1 MHGSSSGTVVI
12 NISPM
17 SEKEAENERLRDIA
31 RHSEK
36 ITSPGGHKCPSD
48 MDIVRDSDVI
58 LYDHM
63 DDESESSL
71 FSADRVPSFLN
82 AMGANEAEIAQLQG
96 QMHQN
101 NMQNSIEPA
110 ALSSFKQDYADYQR
124 FGGDTLAME
133 LDREMGQERSEM
145 SNIEMD
151 DMLGFAMDSTSMVD
165 NTNIKD
171 EAKAA
176 LEEQFGRDVG
186 SMMEGESDG
195 VVSFSVD
202 APKFGRVRYVYD
214 SKTGE
219 GRVTRGE

>member
-1 MHGSSSGTVVI
+1 MHGSSGGTVVI

-48 MDIVRDSDVI
+48 TDIVRDTDVI

-63 DDESESSL
+63 DGEAESSL
-71 FSADRVPSFLN
+71 FSADRMPDFAR
-82 AMGANEAEIAQLQG
+82 AMGANEDEIGQLQA
-96 QMHQN
+96 QMHQESMKN
-101 NMQNSIEPA
+101 GIEPA
-110 ALSSFKQDYADYQR
+110 GLSNFKQDYADYR
-124 FGGDTLAME
+124 KFGGDTLAME
-133 LDREMGQERSEM
+133 LDREMGQERLEM
-145 SNIEMD
+145 SDQDAD
-151 DMLGFAMDSTSMVD
+151 DILGIAMGSP
-165 NTNIKD
+165 
-171 EAKAA
+171 EAQNEAMAA
-176 LEEQFGRDVG
+176 LEEQFGSDALAV
-186 SMMEGESDG
+186 MEGDVDG

-202 APKFGRVRYVYD
+202 SPDLGRVRYVYD

>member
-1 MHGSSSGTVVI
+1 MHGSSGGTVVI

-63 DDESESSL
+63 DGEAESSL

-101 NMQNSIEPA
+101 NMQNGIEPA
-110 ALSSFKQDYADYQR
+110 GLSSFKQDYADYQR

-133 LDREMGQERSEM
+133 LDREMDQERSEM
-145 SNIEMD
+145 SDQDAD
-151 DMLGFAMDSTSMVD
+151 DILGIAMGSP
-165 NTNIKD
+165 
-171 EAKAA
+171 EAQNEAMAA
-176 LEEQFGRDVG
+176 LEEQFGSDVLAV
-186 SMMEGESDG
+186 MEGDVNG

-202 APKFGRVRYVYD
+202 SPKLGRVKYMYD
-214 SKTGE
+214 SMTGE

>member
-1 MHGSSSGTVVI
+1 MHGSSGGTVVI

-63 DDESESSL
+63 DGEAESSL

-96 QMHQN
+96 QMQQES
-101 NMQNSIEPA
+101 MQNGIEPA
-110 ALSSFKQDYADYQR
+110 GLSSFKQDYADYQR

-133 LDREMGQERSEM
+133 LDREMDQERSEM
-145 SNIEMD
+145 SDQDAD
-151 DMLGFAMDSTSMVD
+151 DILGIAMGSP
-165 NTNIKD
+165 
-171 EAKAA
+171 EAQNEAMAA
-176 LEEQFGRDVG
+176 LEEQFGSDVLAV
-186 SMMEGESDG
+186 MEGDVNG

-202 APKFGRVRYVYD
+202 SPKLGRVKYMYD
-214 SKTGE
+214 SMTGE

>member
-1 MHGSSSGTVVI
+1 MHGSSSGTLVI

-71 FSADRVPSFLN
+71 FSADRVPSFLD

-101 NMQNSIEPA
+101 NMQKGVEPA
-110 ALSSFKQDYADYQR
+110 GLSNFKRDYADYQR

-133 LDREMGQERSEM
+133 LDREMEQERSEM
-145 SNIEMD
+145 SDRDAD
-151 DMLGFAMDSTSMVD
+151 DILGIAMGSPKAQ
-165 NTNIKD
+165 N
-171 EAKAA
+171 EAMAA
-176 LEEQFGRDVG
+176 LEEQFGSDVLAV
-186 SMMEGESDG
+186 MEGDVDG

-202 APKFGRVRYVYD
+202 SPKLGRVKYMYD
-214 SKTGE
+214 SMTGE

>member
-1 MHGSSSGTVVI
+1 MHGSSGGTVVI

-101 NMQNSIEPA
+101 NMQNGIEPA
-110 ALSSFKQDYADYQR
+110 GLSSFKQDYADYQR

-133 LDREMGQERSEM
+133 LDREMDQERSEM
-145 SNIEMD
+145 SDQDAD
-151 DMLGFAMDSTSMVD
+151 DILGIAMGSP
-165 NTNIKD
+165 
-171 EAKAA
+171 EAQNEAMAA
-176 LEEQFGRDVG
+176 LEEQFGSDVLAV
-186 SMMEGESDG
+186 MEGDVNG

-202 APKFGRVRYVYD
+202 SPKLGRVKYMYD
-214 SKTGE
+214 SMTGE

>member
-1 MHGSSSGTVVI
+1 MHGSSGGTVVI

-48 MDIVRDSDVI
+48 MDIVRDTDVI

-71 FSADRVPSFLN
+71 FSADRVPSFLS

-101 NMQNSIEPA
+101 NMQNGIEPA
-110 ALSSFKQDYADYQR
+110 GLSNFKRDYADYQR

-133 LDREMGQERSEM
+133 LDREMEQERFEM
-145 SNIEMD
+145 SDQDADSI
-151 DMLGFAMDSTSMVD
+151 LGFAMGSPEVQ
-165 NTNIKD
+165 N
-171 EAKAA
+171 EAMAA
-176 LEEQFGRDVG
+176 LEEQFGRDSLAV
-186 SMMEGESDG
+186 MEGDVDG

-202 APKFGRVRYVYD
+202 SPDLGRVRYVYD
-214 SKTGE
+214 SRTGE
-219 GRVTRGE
+219 GRVTRGD

>member
-1 MHGSSSGTVVI
+1 MHGSSGGTVVI

-48 MDIVRDSDVI
+48 TDIVRDTDVI

-63 DDESESSL
+63 DGEAESSL
-71 FSADRVPSFLN
+71 FSADRMPDFAR
-82 AMGANEAEIAQLQG
+82 AMGANEDEIGQLQA
-96 QMHQN
+96 QMHQESMEN
-101 NMQNSIEPA
+101 GIEPA
-110 ALSSFKQDYADYQR
+110 GLSNFKQDYADYQR

-133 LDREMGQERSEM
+133 LDREMGQERLEM
-145 SNIEMD
+145 SDQDAD
-151 DMLGFAMDSTSMVD
+151 DILGIAMGSP
-165 NTNIKD
+165 
-171 EAKAA
+171 EAQNEAMAA
-176 LEEQFGRDVG
+176 LEEQFGSDALAV
-186 SMMEGESDG
+186 MEGDVDG

-202 APKFGRVRYVYD
+202 SPDLGRVRYVYD

>member
-71 FSADRVPSFLN
+71 FSADRVPSFLD

-101 NMQNSIEPA
+101 NMQKGVEPA
-110 ALSSFKQDYADYQR
+110 GLSNFKRDYADYQR

-133 LDREMGQERSEM
+133 LDREMEQERSEM
-145 SNIEMD
+145 SDRDAD
-151 DMLGFAMDSTSMVD
+151 DILGIAMGSPKAQ
-165 NTNIKD
+165 N
-171 EAKAA
+171 EAMAA
-176 LEEQFGRDVG
+176 LEEQFGSDVLAV
-186 SMMEGESDG
+186 MEGDVDG

-202 APKFGRVRYVYD
+202 SPKLGRVKYMYN
-214 SKTGE
+214 SMTGE

>member
-1 MHGSSSGTVVI
+1 MHGSSGGTVVI

-96 QMHQN
+96 QMQQES
-101 NMQNSIEPA
+101 MQNGIEPA
-110 ALSSFKQDYADYQR
+110 GLSSFKQDYADYQR

-133 LDREMGQERSEM
+133 LDREMDQERSEM
-145 SNIEMD
+145 SDQDAD
-151 DMLGFAMDSTSMVD
+151 DILGIAMGSP
-165 NTNIKD
+165 
-171 EAKAA
+171 EAQNEAMAA
-176 LEEQFGRDVG
+176 LEEQFGSDVLAV
-186 SMMEGESDG
+186 MEGDVNG

-202 APKFGRVRYVYD
+202 SPKLGRVKYMYD
-214 SKTGE
+214 SMTGE

>member
-31 RHSEK
+31 RHSEQ
-36 ITSPGGHKCPSD
+36 ITSPGGHKCGSGD
-48 MDIVRDSDVI
+48 DIVRDADVI

-82 AMGANEAEIAQLQG
+82 AMGINEAEIAQLQG

-101 NMQNSIEPA
+101 NMQNGIEPA
-110 ALSSFKQDYADYQR
+110 GLSSFKQDYADYQR

-151 DMLGFAMDSTSMVD
+151 DMLGFAMDSKSMID
-165 NTNIKD
+165 MTNIEN
-171 EAKAA
+171 EAMAA
-176 LEEQFGRDVG
+176 LEEQFGGDVMAVMDG
-186 SMMEGESDG
+186 SSDG
-195 VVSFSVD
+195 YVMFSVD
-202 APKFGRVRYVYD
+202 SPDMGRVKYVYD
-214 SKTGE
+214 SRTGE
-219 GRVTRGE
+219 GRVKRGE

>member
-1 MHGSSSGTVVI
+1 MHGSSGGTVVI

-101 NMQNSIEPA
+101 NMQNGIEPA
-110 ALSSFKQDYADYQR
+110 GLSNFKQDYADYQR

-133 LDREMGQERSEM
+133 LDREMNQERSEM
-145 SNIEMD
+145 SDRDAD
-151 DMLGFAMDSTSMVD
+151 DILGIAMGSPKAQ
-165 NTNIKD
+165 N
-171 EAKAA
+171 EAMAA
-176 LEEQFGRDVG
+176 LEEQFGSDVLAV
-186 SMMEGESDG
+186 MEGDVDG

-202 APKFGRVRYVYD
+202 SPKLGRVKYMYD
-214 SKTGE
+214 SMTGE

>member
-1 MHGSSSGTVVI
+1 MHGSSSGTLVI

-71 FSADRVPSFLN
+71 FSADRVPSFLD

-101 NMQNSIEPA
+101 NMQKGVEPA
-110 ALSSFKQDYADYQR
+110 GLSNFKRDYADYQR

-133 LDREMGQERSEM
+133 LDREMEQERSEM
-145 SNIEMD
+145 SDRDAD
-151 DMLGFAMDSTSMVD
+151 DILGIAMGSPKAQ
-165 NTNIKD
+165 N
-171 EAKAA
+171 EAMAA
-176 LEEQFGRDVG
+176 LEEQFGSDVLAV
-186 SMMEGESDG
+186 MEGDVDG

-202 APKFGRVRYVYD
+202 SPKLGRVKYMYN
-214 SKTGE
+214 SMTGE

>member
-1 MHGSSSGTVVI
+1 MHGSSSGTLVI

-71 FSADRVPSFLN
+71 FSADRVPSFLD

-101 NMQNSIEPA
+101 NMQKGVEPA
-110 ALSSFKQDYADYQR
+110 GLSNFKRDYADYQR

-133 LDREMGQERSEM
+133 LDREMNQERSEM
-145 SNIEMD
+145 SDRDAD
-151 DMLGFAMDSTSMVD
+151 DILGIAMGSPKAQ
-165 NTNIKD
+165 N
-171 EAKAA
+171 EAMAA
-176 LEEQFGRDVG
+176 LEEQFGSDVLAV
-186 SMMEGESDG
+186 MEGDVDG

-202 APKFGRVRYVYD
+202 SPKLGRVKYMYN
-214 SKTGE
+214 SMTGE

>member
-1 MHGSSSGTVVI
+1 MHGSSGGTVVI

-96 QMHQN
+96 QMQQES
-101 NMQNSIEPA
+101 MQNGIEPA
-110 ALSSFKQDYADYQR
+110 GLSSFKQDYADYQR

-133 LDREMGQERSEM
+133 LDREMDQERSEM
-145 SNIEMD
+145 SDQDAD
-151 DMLGFAMDSTSMVD
+151 DILGIAMGSP
-165 NTNIKD
+165 
-171 EAKAA
+171 EAQNEAMAA
-176 LEEQFGRDVG
+176 LEEQFGSDVLAV
-186 SMMEGESDG
+186 MEGDVNG

-202 APKFGRVRYVYD
+202 SPKLGRVRYVYD
-214 SKTGE
+214 SITGE